1 MEQARKCLLLLQHA
15 GYALPCVAEA
25 EVNPATMKGEG
36 PVYGGGESVNLYS
49 QYNPMPSR
57 QEDSVSGVGS
67 PEWNEI
73 LASALLFTCS
83 TTLDKSFL
91 LSEPHFSPERNGL
104 FCRTK

>member
-1 MEQARKCLLLLQHA
+1 MRGA
-15 GYALPCVAEA
+15 
-25 EVNPATMKGEG
+25 G

-49 QYNPMPSR
+49 QNSPMPGR

-83 TTLDKSFL
+83 TTLGKSFL
-91 LSEPHFSPERNGL
+91 LSEPRFSHEKNGL